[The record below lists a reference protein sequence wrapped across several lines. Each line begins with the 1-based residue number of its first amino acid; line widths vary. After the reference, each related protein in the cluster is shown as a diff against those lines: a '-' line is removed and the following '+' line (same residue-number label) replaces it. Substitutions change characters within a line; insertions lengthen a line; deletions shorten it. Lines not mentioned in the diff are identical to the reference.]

1 MLAWVMNMGFAAS
14 PAGTPPSGP
23 TDRLVGFIR
32 NLGTLMTRR

>member
-1 MLAWVMNMGFAAS
+1 MLAWLMNMGFAAS
-14 PAGTPPSGP
+14 GSGTPSGV